1 MAVAAER
8 TNFTFSM
15 DKKTRDAFSLL
26 CEEIGIPMSA
36 ALNGLVKQ
44 AVRQQGLSFSLL
56 DENGFT
62 IAEAAEFRRRARDVE
77 QGHIEEHPLMEV

>member
-15 DKKTRDAFSLL
+15 DKKTRDAFSML

-44 AVRQQGLSFSLL
+44 AVRQQKLSFSLI
-56 DENGFT
+56 DVNGFT
-62 IAEAAEFRRRARDVE
+62 PSEAAEFRRRIKDVE
-77 QGHIEEHPLMEV
+77 QGHIEEHPLKEV